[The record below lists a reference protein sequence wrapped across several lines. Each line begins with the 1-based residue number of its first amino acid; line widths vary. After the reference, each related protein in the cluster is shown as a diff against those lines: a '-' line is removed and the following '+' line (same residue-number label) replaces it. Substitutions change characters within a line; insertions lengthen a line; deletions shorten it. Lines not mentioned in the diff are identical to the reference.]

1 MKRISLII
9 ALLVLAPTV
18 GQARHSQRYRT
29 RYHPYAFNYHH
40 SGLIPGGLRYHPY
53 AFNYHHSG
61 LTFAGA
67 RYEPYAF
74 DYHHSGL
81 ILDCYWQPTPVCP
94 SYQAYS
100 PRTVSSSQCTIRSQ
114 SARRRAAVV
123 HAISSEKLR
132 EIRQADGMHII
143 RQYLEGHDLAN
154 VEISNRLSVKNQTAS
169 VVFILR
175 DRGLIIRYDNPDVMA
190 DLKAKSGSMERAI
203 ERHEQRWQ
211 TLAKSFQDSGG
222 STYCVNTTDEDRIV
236 AALDGCLKPVPSDSV
251 STEMPLY
258 AKE

>member
-1 MKRISLII
+1 MKRTSLII
-9 ALLVLAPTV
+9 ALLVLAPAV
-18 GQARHSQRYRT
+18 SQARHSQLYRT
-29 RYHPYAFNYHH
+29 RYHPYAFNYHS

-100 PRTVSSSQCTIRSQ
+100 PCTVSSNPCAVRSQ
-114 SARRRAAVV
+114 SRGRRAAVI
-123 HAISSEKLR
+123 HAVSSEKLR
-132 EIRQADGMHII
+132 EIRQADGMHTI
-143 RQYLEGHDLAN
+143 RAYLRACNLDN
-154 VEISNRLSVKNQTAS
+154 VEITNRLSVKNQTAS

-175 DRGLIIRYDNPDVMA
+175 DQGRIIRYDNPEVIA
-190 DLKAKSGSMERAI
+190 TLKAESGSMEKAL

-211 TLAKSFQDSGG
+211 ALAKSFQGSGG
-222 STYCVNTTDEDRIV
+222 KAYCVNATEKDQIV
-236 AALDGCLKPVPSDSV
+236 AALDDCLQPAPPS
-251 STEMPLY
+251 TPTPMY